1 MRVNQA
7 IVGLLL
13 GLVMPVLGFVV
24 VYFVL
29 NHGLSFSSFAEK
41 LFSRSSEAAKVV
53 SLSVLA
59 NLIPFLYFNR
69 RRLDQT
75 VKGIVIATV
84 LYFAFFFYVKFL
96 M

>member
-1 MRVNQA
+1 MRINQP
-7 IVGLLL
+7 VFGLILGLFMPLL
-13 GLVMPVLGFVV
+13 GYVV
-24 VYFVL
+24 VYFIL
-29 NHGLSFSSFAEK
+29 GHGQGLSAFTESVKASGNTAG
-41 LFSRSSEAAKVV
+41 KVI

-75 VKGIVIATV
+75 VKGIVIATI
-84 LYFAFFFYVKFL
+84 LYMALFVYVKYV

>member
-1 MRVNQA
+1 MRINQP
-7 IVGLLL
+7 IVGLFIGLFMPLL
-13 GLVMPVLGFVV
+13 GLVL
-24 VYFVL
+24 VYFIL
-29 NHGLSFSSFAEK
+29 GQGLGFSSFLNQLVARP
-41 LFSRSSEAAKVV
+41 SQAAKVI

-84 LYFAFFFYVKFL
+84 LYMLVFIYVKYL

>member
-13 GLVMPVLGFVV
+13 GLIVPFLGFIIV
-24 VYFVL
+24 FFIFG
-29 NHGLSFSSFAEK
+29 HGLSFASFAERI
-41 LFSRSSEAAKVV
+41 SGRSSEAAKII

-84 LYFAFFFYVKFL
+84 LYFVFFFYVKYL
-96 M
+96 H

>member
-7 IVGLLL
+7 IVGLFI
-13 GLVMPVLGFVV
+13 GLIVPFLGFVV
-24 VYFVL
+24 VYFL
-29 NHGLSFSSFAEK
+29 FSHGLSFSSFT
-41 LFSRSSEAAKVV
+41 SRISGQSSEAAKII

-84 LYFAFFFYVKFL
+84 LYMVFFLYVKFVH
-96 M
+96 

>member
-1 MRVNQA
+1 MRINQP
-7 IVGLLL
+7 IVGLFIGLFTPLL
-13 GLVMPVLGFVV
+13 GFIVVFFILGR
-24 VYFVL
+24 
-29 NHGLSFSSFAEK
+29 GMSFNGFMEHIRYSND
-41 LFSRSSEAAKVV
+41 AASKVI

-59 NLIPFLYFNR
+59 NLLPFLYFNR

-84 LYFAFFFYVKFL
+84 LFMVAFIYVKYV

>member
-1 MRVNQA
+1 MRINQP

-13 GLVMPVLGFVV
+13 GLFMPLLGLVLVYFILGQGLGFSN
-24 VYFVL
+24 FL
-29 NHGLSFSSFAEK
+29 DQLG
-41 LFSRSSEAAKVV
+41 SRPSHAAKVL

-84 LYFAFFFYVKFL
+84 LYMVAFIYVKFL

>member
-13 GLVMPVLGFVV
+13 GLITPVLGFVV
-24 VYFVL
+24 VYLVL
-29 NHGLSFSSFAEK
+29 SHGMGFSSFAGK
-41 LFSRSSEAAKVV
+41 VFSRSSEASKII

-84 LYFAFFFYVKFL
+84 LYMVFFLYVKFA